1 MRQNGRVSSTF
12 PRAPRSVRGYDVD
25 QVEAFLA
32 TARDAYSDTGGTHP
46 LDSGAIRNTAF
57 AMVRGGYDPK
67 AVDAALERLE
77 DAFAQRE
84 REQLTAAVGDTEW
97 NTEARAMAQSLVDR
111 LSRPSGAR
119 FRRSGLLTTGY
130 RVRDVDEFA
139 ERVTG
144 FLLRG
149 APLTAAEV
157 REVVFRP
164 AKRGYDEAQV
174 DLVLDTLVRTML
186 AVR

>member
-1 MRQNGRVSSTF
+1 MRHNGGVSSTF
-12 PRAPRSVRGYDVD
+12 PRVPKSARGYDVE

-32 TARDAYSDTGGTHP
+32 TARDAYTESAGHHP
-46 LDSGAIRNTAF
+46 LDSAAIRNTAF
-57 AMVRGGYDPK
+57 GMVRGGYDPA

-84 REQLTAAVGDTEW
+84 RERLTAEVGEEDW
-97 NTEARAMAQSLVDR
+97 NAEARATAQALVDR
-111 LSRPSGAR
+111 LARPAGSR
-119 FRRSGLLTTGY
+119 FRRCGLLTTGY
-130 RVRDVDEFA
+130 RVRDVDDFA
-139 ERVTG
+139 ERITG
-144 FLLRG
+144 YLLRG

-174 DLVLDTLVRTML
+174 DLVLDTLIRTML